1 MSLFQAPLQ
10 LALLSSLLHFSLPSE
25 EIYLDLEILPYLNCT

>member
-1 MSLFQAPLQ
+1 MGLFQAPLQ
-10 LALLSSLLHFSLPSE
+10 PVSLSSLLPFSLPSE